1 MPADTELLNGNKAS
15 LYGCLF
21 LHDGI
26 TRFKL
31 QNDQSVISECLNV
44 VQLLL
49 TFYVLHGY
57 KVEQPFW
64 KKVVNTISI
73 YARTHSAFLYVLFIQ
88 GFVSKVLL
96 L

>member
-1 MPADTELLNGNKAS
+1 MPVDMELLNRNRAS
-15 LYGCLF
+15 LYSCLF
-21 LHDGI
+21 LHDDI
-26 TRFKL
+26 THFKL
-31 QNDQSVISECLNV
+31 QNDQSVISKCFNV

-64 KKVVNTISI
+64 KKVIDTISI
-73 YARTHSAFLYVLFIQ
+73 YARTHFPFLYVLFFQ